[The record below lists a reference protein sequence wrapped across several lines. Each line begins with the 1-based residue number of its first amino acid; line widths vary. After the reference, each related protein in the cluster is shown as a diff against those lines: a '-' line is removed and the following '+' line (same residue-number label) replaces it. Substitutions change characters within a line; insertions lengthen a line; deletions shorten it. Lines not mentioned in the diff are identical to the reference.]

1 MDSAYIKFNGGIWSE
16 QLKGRYDLG
25 NYKSAARTCDN
36 FIPTR
41 YGQVEKRAGTKHL
54 GYAKNDDKK
63 CVLHSFQFSVN
74 TKFMLEFGDLYIRFW
89 SNDLQV
95 ESGGSPLEVVTPY
108 LEADLY
114 ELQIRAVNDVVYIVH
129 PDYPVGKLTRL
140 ADDNWTYAA
149 ADLNLPFVDPDVN
162 STVVTLTP
170 DGLTGSIGI
179 AASADAF
186 DADHVGSELRL
197 KYLTE
202 GSSSIFHDDYLISAT
217 TYYSELTTYDN
228 VIGFINTT
236 SYETDS
242 SNSKY
247 WRVYRNA
254 ALNDQLL
261 YYTCIKDY
269 TPTAWVTATSYALDD
284 VVIESG
290 SVYYCTTAHTSSAAF
305 VTDSANWSDPIT
317 HPADAPNHFDAG
329 AEALFPQEVAGEWS
343 LKTTGNWRGDWAIQR
358 SVDGGTNWSTIR
370 VLSSRDDANY
380 LVEEDEEGETNLIR
394 VLAITSYWSVR
405 ERESVTFTVLSAP
418 AYGVATIDTVTD
430 AQNVVATV
438 TTDMPETT
446 AAISWQESAFSSY
459 QGYPRTIALFDN
471 RLLFA
476 GTKKK
481 PQAFFYSGINSYDD
495 FLAATTLADAPFFV
509 ETLSDDQSSVQWIT
523 AQRELFV
530 GTASVEGVLTTRKQ
544 DEAQSAENLPIV
556 RWNEAMGSAHR
567 AALPLRDSLLI
578 LQRGRTTLNMMAY
591 SLEKDGYTGEEV
603 SLLCPNIFS
612 SGILQMT
619 HIREPYT
626 GAHVVTEDG
635 TICHM
640 IYEPKLQV
648 TGWCRFTTQGGT
660 FESIQSLPSSIDDA
674 TLWGST
680 TDEDDLWCVVKRTIN
695 GTTRRHIERF
705 TTGNTAKQE
714 ANDADNLYYLDAAV
728 KVTGSGL
735 TTVTGLDH
743 LEGETVCVLADGIKG
758 SYVVSSGSITLS
770 VAADTVVVGLPITST
785 FEPFDLET
793 GESVGKRKQLYQ
805 SKLLV
810 WKSLGGSIA
819 SDGEDYQDL
828 IYHVAGETMDESVPL
843 KDGYMEI
850 FHESAHSRQKY
861 WRIQHDEPHPF
872 TLQAVVQTFTVSK
885 H

>member
-1 MDSAYIKFNGGIWSE
+1 MESAYIKFNGGIWSE
-16 QLKGRYDLG
+16 VLKGRYDLG
-25 NYKSAARTCDN
+25 NYKSAARTCEN

-162 STVVTLTP
+162 STEVTLTP

-495 FLAATTLADAPFFV
+495 FLAATTLADAPFYV

-619 HIREPYT
+619 HMREPYT

-648 TGWCRFTTQGGT
+648 TGWCKFTTQGGT

-680 TDEDDLWCVVKRTIN
+680 TDEDDLWCVVKRTVN

>member
-162 STVVTLTP
+162 STEVTLTP

-358 SVDGGTNWSTIR
+358 SVDGGTNWSTTR

-495 FLAATTLADAPFFV
+495 FLAATTLADAPFYV

-619 HIREPYT
+619 HMREPYT

-680 TDEDDLWCVVKRTIN
+680 TDEDDLWCVVKRTVN

-770 VAADTVVVGLPITST
+770 VAADTVIAGLPITSE
-785 FEPFDLET
+785 FEPFDLEVE
-793 GESVGKRKQLYQ
+793 GSIGRRKQLYQ
-805 SKLLV
+805 SKLMV
-810 WKSLGGSIA
+810 WRSLGGSIA
-819 SDGEDYQDL
+819 ADGEDYQEL
-828 IYHVAGETMDESVPL
+828 VYHTAGELMDESIPL
-843 KDGYMEI
+843 KDGYSEV
-850 FHESAHSRQKY
+850 FHESSHGRQKY
-861 WRIQHDEPHPF
+861 WRIQHDEPYPF
-872 TLQAVVQTFTVSK
+872 TLQAVVQSFTVSK
-885 H
+885 K